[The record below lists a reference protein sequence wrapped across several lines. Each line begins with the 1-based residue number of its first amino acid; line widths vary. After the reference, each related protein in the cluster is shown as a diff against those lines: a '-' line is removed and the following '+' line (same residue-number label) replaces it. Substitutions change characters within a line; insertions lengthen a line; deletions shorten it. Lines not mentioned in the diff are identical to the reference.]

1 MIDNIEVLFHS
12 SIRIRSSAGVIYID
26 PYKIDKA
33 YNDADYIFIT
43 HDHYDHYSVEDI
55 KKVVGEKTVFVV
67 PEKMGKTVVSDCTG
81 HGEIRTVSPGK
92 EYIVNNIEFETVAA
106 YNLFK
111 PFHPKMAGWCGYILI
126 IDGKRIYVAGDTDA
140 TKEAKQVVCD
150 IALVPVGGTYTMDA
164 KQAAELVN
172 EIRPKIA
179 VPTHYGSVVGKQDDA
194 QIFAKHVDTAIS
206 VEIRE
211 LY

>member
-67 PEKMGKTVVSDCTG
+67 PEKMENTISSDFRG
-81 HGEIRTVSPGK
+81 YGEIRTVSPGN
-92 EYIVNNIEFETVAA
+92 ENIVNNVEFETVAA
-106 YNLFK
+106 YNLLK
-111 PFHPKMAGWCGYILI
+111 PFHPKKSGWCGYILI
-126 IDGKRIYVAGDTDA
+126 LDGKRVYIAGDTDA
-140 TKEAKQVVCD
+140 TKEAKNVKCD
-150 IALVPVGGTYTMDA
+150 IAMIPISGTFTIDA
-164 KQAAELVN
+164 KKAAELVN
-172 EIRPKIA
+172 HIKPR
-179 VPTHYGSVVGKQDDA
+179 V
-194 QIFAKHVDTAIS
+194 AIP
-206 VEIRE
+206 IH
-211 LY
+211 LAA